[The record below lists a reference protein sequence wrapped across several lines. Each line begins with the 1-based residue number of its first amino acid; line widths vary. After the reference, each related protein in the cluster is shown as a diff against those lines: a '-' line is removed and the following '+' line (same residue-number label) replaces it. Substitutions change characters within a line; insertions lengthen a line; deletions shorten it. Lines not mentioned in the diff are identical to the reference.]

1 MRISPDR
8 RRAAK
13 GVATLEVLVAVT
25 IVVMVGTLGILT
37 FGGTDRALVRA
48 EAAETALFLQ
58 EARLRALEAG
68 RPIEILLS
76 PAGLNA
82 GGIMHDF
89 DPRIAVSPEEA
100 QVILQPSG
108 ASGGLTIRLQR
119 DDAVATVALNWLTGQ
134 VAVE

>member
-108 ASGGLTIRLQR
+108 ASGGLTISLQR

>member
-8 RRAAK
+8 RRAAQ

-58 EARLRALEAG
+58 EVRLRALEVG

-76 PAGLNA
+76 PEGLNA
-82 GGIMHDF
+82 GGIRHDF
-89 DPRIAVSPEEA
+89 DPRIDVSPDEA

-108 ASGGLTIRLQR
+108 ASGGLTISLQR

>member
-8 RRAAK
+8 RRAAQ

-48 EAAETALFLQ
+48 EAAEAALFLQ

-76 PAGLNA
+76 PEGLNA

-89 DPRIAVSPEEA
+89 DPRIDVNPEEA

-108 ASGGLTIRLQR
+108 ASGGLTISLQR

>member
-8 RRAAK
+8 RRAAQ

-76 PAGLNA
+76 SDGLNA

-89 DPRIAVSPEEA
+89 DPRIDVSPEEA

-108 ASGGLTIRLQR
+108 ASGGLTISLQR